1 MQLAHRAA
9 LNGVQLDEI
18 DPRIIIKGI
27 EGGAGKDTVNTVSLG
42 GGDGT
47 RITGKR
53 RDSIE
58 VAVRFSMNI
67 RRDAI
72 AERAAVLEAINA
84 WAVNGGWLTIN
95 YKPDR
100 QLYVDEIIT
109 PGEGDLWKRLTE
121 YTITFRAHAVP
132 YWQQAGAVSATTGAS
147 NTGSGAIQV
156 AGSAKTVAEAVLR
169 NMSGATINTAT
180 ITIGGKSMAFE
191 NLGLGDGQ
199 SLTIDHIITD
209 GIYALRIRIGST
221 SAMAR
226 RTDGSADDFE
236 ISPGANSFSFSAQRA
251 CRMTVSCRGR
261 FV

>member
-27 EGGAGKDTVNTVSLG
+27 DGASGKETVNAVSLG
-42 GGDGT
+42 SGDGT

-53 RDSIE
+53 RDSTE

-72 AERAAVLEAINA
+72 TERAAVLESVNA
-84 WAVNGGWLTIN
+84 WAAKGGYLTIN

-100 QLYVDEIIT
+100 QLLVDDVVT

-121 YTITFRAHAVP
+121 YTITFRARAIP
-132 YWQQAGAVSATTGAS
+132 YWQQANATQA
-147 NTGSGAIQV
+147 NTGSGNTGSGVIQV
-156 AGSAKTVAEAVLR
+156 AGSAETAADAVLQ
-169 NMSGATINTAT
+169 NLSGATINTAS
-180 ITIGGKSMAFE
+180 ITIGGKTMSFE
-191 NLGLGDGQ
+191 DLGLGNGQ
-199 SLTIDHIITD
+199 SLAIDHIIAD
-209 GIYALRIRIGST
+209 GIPVIRARIGST
-221 SAMAR
+221 SVLGK
-226 RTDGSADDFE
+226 RTGADDF
-236 ISPGANSFSFSAQRA
+236 ILRPGPNSFSFSAQRA